1 MPESRGPATSRVDYT
16 GRIQM
21 TESSAPQRLMSLDVF
36 RGLTIAAMVIVNNP
50 GDWGHIYAPLEHAEW
65 NGWTP
70 TDLIF
75 PFFVF
80 ILGVSLTMSKRSVQ
94 SVPGIV
100 KRAAVIF
107 LCGFLLA
114 YYVRFDLSRV
124 RIPGV
129 LARLALCSLFA
140 SLIYRQIL
148 KVAEEA
154 RLQAVLGITAIIL
167 LGYWALMMF
176 VPAPGGVA
184 GDLTPSG
191 NLGAWLDRTI
201 IGTAHLWSTSKTWDP
216 EGLLSTLPAIGTA
229 LTGIAAGLVLNG
241 QRSQV
246 EKTVIFLTAGA
257 ASMAVGMAWDQR
269 FPINKQLW
277 TSSYVLL
284 SSGLAAMTLAICYWF
299 IDVHQRRRFLHPL
312 VVMGMNPLA
321 LFVLSG
327 WMVKTLLWIKLT
339 NAEGKPVALYNWIY
353 TRAFLPMGLGGP
365 KNTSL
370 AFALA
375 SLVVLYLPL
384 EWMYRRKVF
393 LRA

>member
-1 MPESRGPATSRVDYT
+1 
-16 GRIQM
+16 M
-21 TESSAPQRLMSLDVF
+21 TESPAPRLMSLDVF

-50 GDWGHIYAPLEHAEW
+50 GDWGQIYAPLEHAEW

-80 ILGVSLTMSKRSVQ
+80 ILGLSLTLSKRSVQ
-94 SVPGIV
+94 SLPAII
-100 KRAAVIF
+100 KRAAIIF
-107 LCGFLLA
+107 MWGFLLA
-114 YYVRFDLSRV
+114 YYVRFNVHTV

-129 LARLALCSLFA
+129 LVRLALCSLFA
-140 SLIYRQIL
+140 SLIYRQVL
-148 KVAEEA
+148 KVAEDA
-154 RLQAVLGITAIIL
+154 RLHLVLAISAAL
-167 LGYWALMMF
+167 LVTYWALLTF
-176 VPAPGGVA
+176 VAAPGGVA

-191 NLGAWLDRTI
+191 NLGAWIDRTV

-216 EGLLSTLPAIGTA
+216 EGLLSTLPAIATA
-229 LTGIAAGLVLNG
+229 LTGVAAGLILNG
-241 QRSQV
+241 TRSQV
-246 EKTVIFLTAGA
+246 EKTAALIAAGG
-257 ASMAVGMAWDQR
+257 ASVLLGVVWDQR
-269 FPINKQLW
+269 FPINKNLW

-284 SSGLAAMTLAICYWF
+284 SSGLAAMALAVCYWM
-299 IDVHQRRRFLHPL
+299 IDVQGRRRFLRPL

-327 WMVKTLLWIKLT
+327 WMAKTLLWIKVMGP
-339 NAEGKPVALYNWIY
+339 AGKPIALYNWIY
-353 TRAFLPMGLGGP
+353 THAFQPLGLGGP

-375 SLVVLYLPL
+375 TLALLYVPL
-384 EWMYRRKVF
+384 EVMYRKRIF

>member
-1 MPESRGPATSRVDYT
+1 
-16 GRIQM
+16 M
-21 TESSAPQRLMSLDVF
+21 TETKASARLMSVDVF

-80 ILGVSLTMSKRSVQ
+80 ILGVALTLSKRGVQ
-94 SVPGIV
+94 SVPGIF

-114 YYVRFDLSRV
+114 YYVRFDFSRV

-140 SLIYRQIL
+140 SLIYRQVV
-148 KVAEEA
+148 KAAEDA
-154 RLQAVLGITAIIL
+154 RIQIVLGIAAVL
-167 LGYWALMMF
+167 LLVYWALLIF
-176 VPAPGGVA
+176 VPVPGGVA
-184 GDLTPSG
+184 GDLTPSHD
-191 NLGAWLDRTI
+191 LGAWIDRTV
-201 IGTAHLWSTSKTWDP
+201 IGTAHLWSSSKTWDP
-216 EGLLSTLPAIGTA
+216 EGLLSTVPAIATA
-229 LTGIAAGLVLNG
+229 LTGIAAGLVLTG
-241 QRSQV
+241 KRSQV
-246 EKTVIFLTAGA
+246 EKVAVLIAAGGA
-257 ASMAVGMAWDQR
+257 AMLAGLVWDRR
-269 FPINKQLW
+269 FPINKSLW
-277 TSSYVLL
+277 TSSYVLFT
-284 SSGLAAMTLAICYWF
+284 SGLASIALAACYWF

-312 VVMGMNPLA
+312 IVMGVNPLT

-327 WMVKTLLWIKLT
+327 FIVKTLTWIKIRT
-339 NAEGKPVALYNWIY
+339 AAGTSVSLYNWTY
-353 TRAFLPMGLGGP
+353 AHAFVPLGLGGP

-370 AFALA
+370 LFALVMLA
-375 SLVVLYLPL
+375 VLYIPL
-384 EWMYRRKVF
+384 EIMYRKRIF

>member
-1 MPESRGPATSRVDYT
+1 
-16 GRIQM
+16 
-21 TESSAPQRLMSLDVF
+21 MSLDVF

-50 GDWGHIYAPLEHAEW
+50 GDWGQIYAPLEHAEW

-80 ILGVSLTMSKRSVQ
+80 ILGLSLTLSKRSVQ
-94 SVPGIV
+94 SLPGIF
-100 KRAAVIF
+100 KRAAIIF
-107 LCGFLLA
+107 GWGFLLA
-114 YYVRFDLSRV
+114 YYVRFDLHRV

-140 SLIYRQIL
+140 SLIYRQVL
-148 KVAEEA
+148 RVAEEA
-154 RLQAVLGITAIIL
+154 RLHVVLAISAVLLVT
-167 LGYWALMMF
+167 YWALLMF

-191 NLGAWLDRTI
+191 NLGAWIDRTV

-216 EGLLSTLPAIGTA
+216 EGLFSTLPAIATA
-229 LTGIAAGLVLNG
+229 LTGIAAGLILNG
-241 QRSQV
+241 KRSQV
-246 EKTVIFLTAGA
+246 EKTAILIAAGG
-257 ASMAVGMAWDQR
+257 ASVLLGTVWGQR
-269 FPINKQLW
+269 FPINKNLW

-284 SSGLAAMTLAICYWF
+284 SSGLATMALATCYWM
-299 IDVHQRRRFLHPL
+299 IDVQGRRRFLHPL
-312 VVMGMNPLA
+312 VVMGQNPLA

-327 WMVKTLLWIKLT
+327 WLVKTLLWIKVMGP
-339 NAEGKPVALYNWIY
+339 AGKPIGLYNWIY
-353 TRAFLPMGLGGP
+353 AHAFLPLGLGGP

-375 SLVVLYLPL
+375 MLALLYVPL
-384 EWMYRRKVF
+384 DLMYRKRIF

>member
-1 MPESRGPATSRVDYT
+1 MADSPAP
-16 GRIQM
+16 
-21 TESSAPQRLMSLDVF
+21 ARLMSLDVF
-36 RGLTIAAMVIVNNP
+36 RGLTIAAMTIVNNP

-80 ILGVSLTMSKRSVQ
+80 ILGVSLTLSKRSLQ
-94 SVPGIV
+94 SVPGIF

-140 SLIYRQIL
+140 SLIYRQVL
-148 KVAEEA
+148 KAAEDA
-154 RLQAVLGITAIIL
+154 RLQIVLAITAVIL
-167 LGYWALMMF
+167 LTYWALMTF
-176 VPAPGGVA
+176 VPVPGGLA
-184 GDLTPSG
+184 GDLSPSG
-191 NLGAWLDRTI
+191 NLGAWIDRTV
-201 IGTAHLWSTSKTWDP
+201 IGTAHLWSSSKTWDP
-216 EGLLSTLPAIGTA
+216 EGLLSTLPAIATA
-229 LTGIAAGLVLNG
+229 LTGVAAGLVLNST
-241 QRSQV
+241 RSQV
-246 EKTVIFLTAGA
+246 EKTAIFIGAGGVCV
-257 ASMAVGMAWDQR
+257 MLGVGWDQR
-269 FPINKQLW
+269 FPINKSLW

-284 SSGLAAMTLAICYWF
+284 SSGLAAILLAICYWM
-299 IDVHQRRRFLHPL
+299 IDVQGRRRFLHPL

-321 LFVLSG
+321 LFVMSG
-327 WMVKTLLWIKLT
+327 FMVKTLLWIKVMGP
-339 NAEGKPVALYNWIY
+339 AGKPIALYNWIY
-353 TRAFLPMGLGGP
+353 THAFLPMGLWGP

-375 SLVVLYLPL
+375 TLAVLYIPL
-384 EWMYRRKVF
+384 EIMYRRRIF
-393 LRA
+393 WRA